1 MLSGVDFFAFLI
13 AWVLPVNCLA
23 IFLSTQERPMAF
35 VGGVLAAGKLF
46 VTIYV
51 FFVLWPMMMY
61 DGMLP
66 ATVKGLLW
74 AFFNKHNIIT
84 VAIFLV
90 NLIAGIV
97 ALFLNCHALGKRNS
111 TSVKDT
117 LADTA
122 QA

>member
-1 MLSGVDFFAFLI
+1 MLGGFEFFAFLI
-13 AWVLPVNCLA
+13 AWALPVNCLA
-23 IFLSTQERPMAF
+23 IFLSSQERPMPV

-46 VTIYV
+46 MTIYV
-51 FFVLWPMMMY
+51 FFVLWPMMWY
-61 DGMLP
+61 DGVGL
-66 ATVKGLLW
+66 ATVRELLW
-74 AFFNKHNIIT
+74 VFFNKHNIIT
-84 VAIFLV
+84 VTIFLV

-97 ALFLNCHALGKRNS
+97 SLILNCHALGKRNS

>member
-1 MLSGVDFFAFLI
+1 MLGGVEFFAFLI

-23 IFLSTQERPMAF
+23 IFMSSQERPLPV
-35 VGGVLAAGKLF
+35 VGGIFAAGKLIMTF
-46 VTIYV
+46 YV
-51 FFVLWPMMMY
+51 FFVLWPMMWY
-61 DGMLP
+61 DGVGL
-66 ATVKGLLW
+66 ATVQELLW
-74 AFFNKHNIIT
+74 VFFNRHNIIT
-84 VAIFLV
+84 VTFFLV

-97 ALFLNCHALGKRNS
+97 ALILNCRALGKRNS

>member
-23 IFLSTQERPMAF
+23 IFLSTQERPMPV
-35 VGGVLAAGKLF
+35 VGGVLAAVKLCM
-46 VTIYV
+46 TIYV
-51 FFVLWPMMMY
+51 FFVLWPMMWY
-61 DGMLP
+61 DGELP
-66 ATVKGLLW
+66 ATIRGLLW

-90 NLIAGIV
+90 NFIAGIV
-97 ALFLNCHALGKRNS
+97 SLILNCNALGKRDS